1 MTVRMP
7 LKKFFPIVGA
17 VIAIAVSA
25 FVSQKVWW
33 ENGLKS
39 LRVLNEQRVQLVANA
54 LNAEVGR
61 QDHLP
66 VVLSLDQDVREALAE
81 PGNADRRERLNRKL
95 ARVSLEADTRALYLI
110 GPDGIVFASDDWQSP
125 TTLVG
130 RDLADRPYF
139 VDAMIFGRSTFLG
152 VEPESNRVRYYL
164 AEAIRDNG
172 AISGIAV
179 ARIEFDALEAAWERA
194 AEHVF
199 VTDSDGVVFLASD
212 PRYKYRFMDL
222 VARPEN
228 SRSNVGLRYP
238 GVLAPPIELAM
249 GERLPPDAI
258 VTIKS
263 PEVDVAYL
271 YQSMLVPAYGW
282 TIHRLTSLSSVRE
295 DRRDGAIIGGASAAL
310 VISLLFYV
318 VERHRAAERLK
329 GEVAARTRELSDSN
343 TSLQT
348 EIDEHRRT
356 EARLR
361 ATQNELVQASKLAA
375 LGQMSAAIAHEI
387 NQPLAAMRTFMAS
400 AKIFA
405 QRENF
410 SQVGRNLDLIAGLAE
425 RMASITGHLKTFARK
440 SDHGARELV
449 KVEAAIAGTL
459 LLLESQIAAA
469 GVRLDLDIAP
479 DLHVTGNTV
488 QLEQVILNLMRNALD
503 AVAGRPNAWIRI
515 SARAAADTV
524 FVAVSDNGP
533 GIAPE
538 LINRIFDPFFT
549 TKGVGDGLGL
559 GLSVSYGIVQDF
571 GGRIGAR
578 NRPEGGA
585 ELTVELPRHH
595 DAPIRS
601 QDAIHA

>member
-1 MTVRMP
+1 MP

-329 GEVAARTRELSDSN
+329 GEVAARTRELSNSN

-348 EIDEHRRT
+348 EIDEHRHT

>member
-1 MTVRMP
+1 
-7 LKKFFPIVGA
+7 
-17 VIAIAVSA
+17 
-25 FVSQKVWW
+25 
-33 ENGLKS
+33 
-39 LRVLNEQRVQLVANA
+39 
-54 LNAEVGR
+54 
-61 QDHLP
+61 
-66 VVLSLDQDVREALAE
+66 
-81 PGNADRRERLNRKL
+81 
-95 ARVSLEADTRALYLI
+95 
-110 GPDGIVFASDDWQSP
+110 
-125 TTLVG
+125 
-130 RDLADRPYF
+130 
-139 VDAMIFGRSTFLG
+139 
-152 VEPESNRVRYYL
+152 
-164 AEAIRDNG
+164 
-172 AISGIAV
+172 
-179 ARIEFDALEAAWERA
+179 
-194 AEHVF
+194 
-199 VTDSDGVVFLASD
+199 
-212 PRYKYRFMDL
+212 
-222 VARPEN
+222 
-228 SRSNVGLRYP
+228 
-238 GVLAPPIELAM
+238 
-249 GERLPPDAI
+249 
-258 VTIKS
+258 
-263 PEVDVAYL
+263 
-271 YQSMLVPAYGW
+271 
-282 TIHRLTSLSSVRE
+282 
-295 DRRDGAIIGGASAAL
+295 
-310 VISLLFYV
+310 
-318 VERHRAAERLK
+318 
-329 GEVAARTRELSDSN
+329 
-343 TSLQT
+343 
-348 EIDEHRRT
+348 
-356 EARLR
+356 
-361 ATQNELVQASKLAA
+361 
-375 LGQMSAAIAHEI
+375 MSAAIAHEI